1 MSPFAFLLIPVVIV
15 VAASLILWLR
25 GRQPTTLSSGI
36 DSFQR
41 EMHAL
46 SPDAAVTRAPRRF
59 ESDGQLESS
68 TRRQPS
74 LPRRPPTAPDPH
86 APPVAPPPRR
96 PDPEA

>member
-25 GRQPTTLSSGI
+25 GRQPTTLHSGV

-46 SPDAAVTRAPRRF
+46 SPDSRVTRTPRRF
-59 ESDGQLESS
+59 ESDGQLGSS
-68 TRRQPS
+68 TRREPS
-74 LPRRPPTAPDPH
+74 LPRRPPTAPDQL
-86 APPVAPPPRR
+86 APPVTPPPRR
-96 PDPEA
+96 PDPEV